1 MNKGTIKSAVAN
13 PTSPN
18 LLRLTS
24 SWGLAFA
31 LIVLAAIGII
41 QAWSLFSKMD
51 EEELGRIEGELQR
64 LVLHTEL
71 EVSMRARQWLSEM
84 ETPQTDDSLRT
95 LEFREQELRREW
107 PTFDAFYIWDEGPE
121 GITLHYPT
129 TQSQDSLYQNKLESH
144 LQQATQF
151 HQTKA
156 YEDELLLLQ
165 ETVDEAMRY
174 LNGAE
179 INSTLKRLG
188 DRWQAS
194 FETLKQVQP
203 EASVRITESLARL
216 SKRHQV
222 YRTIITSGPSVLP
235 PVGQQSSLF
244 YELSGDS
251 TLLLAARRL
260 ENSNRYIGVQ
270 LDQNAILQSMLLR
283 SSSLRRYLVIRDAQG
298 NRLAGNPTTEPE
310 LAEVPFRTLLPH
322 LRLSSKE
329 GLLQKRQSDHQ
340 WSLLWQIVPILIAVL
355 LGSFALNARQTAD
368 RRAHTLL
375 ERQREF
381 VTRVTHELKTP
392 LAGIRVMAE
401 SLEMGAYEKNESV
414 REFALRIISE
424 TDRLNQRVEEVLDI
438 GKRQTSGR
446 PEPIDLCR
454 MLEGLADEWAPRYKD
469 TGITFH
475 RALNEVPSIVGDEQ
489 SLRDAVACLLDNAL
503 KYHDAGHAQPQVWL
517 RLAGVNSRLIIEVSD
532 NGMGVPPSKREEVFQ
547 RFARVEGENRGKSGG
562 HGLGLAIAREAIEQH
577 AGAIQCRDGVD
588 GGVCFAISLPIKGLL
603 SRRIAT

>member
-1 MNKGTIKSAVAN
+1 MNKGTIQSPVAN
-13 PTSPN
+13 PSSTN

-31 LIVLAAIGII
+31 LFLLAGIGIL

-84 ETPQTDDSLRT
+84 ETSQDEDLFRS
-95 LEFREQELRREW
+95 LEFREQELRKEW

-121 GITLHYPT
+121 GVVLHYPPDNT
-129 TQSQDSLYQNKLESH
+129 PDSLYRNKLESH
-144 LQQATQF
+144 LQEADRF
-151 HQTKA
+151 HA
-156 YEDELLLLQ
+156 VSDFDSEIRLLQ

-174 LNGAE
+174 LKGQE
-179 INSTLKRLG
+179 ISPSLTRLG
-188 DRWQAS
+188 ERWQDS
-194 FETLKQVQP
+194 FESLKQGHP

-222 YRTIITSGPSVLP
+222 YRNIITSNASVLP
-235 PVGQQSSLF
+235 SVGQQPSLF
-244 YELSGDS
+244 YELAGDS
-251 TLLLAARRL
+251 TLLLAARKL
-260 ENSNRYIGVQ
+260 ENSNRFIAVQ
-270 LDQNAILQSMLLR
+270 VDQNAILQSMLLR
-283 SSSLRRYLVIRDAQG
+283 STSLRRYLVIRDAQG
-298 NRLAGNPTTEPE
+298 NRLAGNPTSELE
-310 LAEVPFRTLLPH
+310 LAEVPCRTLLPH

-355 LGSFALNARQTAD
+355 LGSFALSARQTAD

-375 ERQREF
+375 VRQREF

-401 SLEMGAYEKNESV
+401 SLEMGAYEKSESV

-438 GKRQTSGR
+438 GTRQSVNV
-446 PEPIDLCR
+446 PEPVNLTPLLTD
-454 MLEGLADEWAPRYKD
+454 LADEWSPRYAN
-469 TGITFH
+469 TGIVLH
-475 RALNEVPSIVGDEQ
+475 QEVGRVPNILGDEQ
-489 SLRDAVACLLDNAL
+489 ILRDAVACLLDNAL
-503 KYHDAGHAQPQVWL
+503 KYHDPMKAPPEVWL
-517 RLAGVNSRLIIEVSD
+517 RLAGVGPRLVIEVED
-532 NGMGVPPSKREEVFQ
+532 NGMGVPTSKRTEIFQ

-577 AGAIQCRDGVD
+577 DGSIQCRDGVD
-588 GGVCFAISLPIKGLL
+588 GGVCFTISLPIKGLL
-603 SRRIAT
+603 SRRMTT